1 MLRNKIG
8 SSCGIKADEFCSWT
22 HLVSS
27 TQPRPKT
34 TCCSG
39 HSKHFFSS
47 FRCDL
52 KPPAKFWNPKITS
65 SMRKVTR
72 AEERKK
78 KCR

>member
-39 HSKHFFSS
+39 QAWP
-47 FRCDL
+47 L
-52 KPPAKFWNPKITS
+52 Y
-65 SMRKVTR
+65 
-72 AEERKK
+72 
-78 KCR
+78 